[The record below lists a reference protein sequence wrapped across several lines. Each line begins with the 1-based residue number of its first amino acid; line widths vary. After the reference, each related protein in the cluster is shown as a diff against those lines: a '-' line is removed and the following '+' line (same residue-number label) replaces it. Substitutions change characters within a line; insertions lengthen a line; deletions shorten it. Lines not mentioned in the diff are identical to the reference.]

1 MFDFVRNNTRLMLGL
16 LVLLIIPNFIF
27 FGIEGYSGFNS
38 PENQPVASVA
48 GQKVT
53 QAEWDAGHRQQSE
66 NLRRQL
72 PNLDASLLDKP
83 EVRYESLEQ
92 VVRQRVLAEVVQQQF
107 LTVSDARLQREI
119 LSNPQLAA
127 LRRPDG
133 SIDLEGYKA
142 LLSSQGYTPE
152 SFEAA
157 VRQDL
162 LFRQVLGRVSD
173 TTPRSTSATE
183 AALRVLFQERQ
194 VRLQRFQS
202 GDYLA
207 QVSPTDADVQA
218 YYEKNQAEFRTV
230 EQADIEYIVLDA
242 ARLRDALVVSEEEAR
257 KFYQDNLP
265 LYTQAE
271 ERRASHIL
279 IKADKGAAADEK
291 AKARTRAQTILD
303 EVRAAPKR
311 FAEIAKAKS
320 EDPGSAASGGDLDF
334 FSRGAMVKGFEDAVF
349 GMKAGEIAGP
359 VETEFGF
366 HIILLSAVRGGQ
378 QRPFDAVRGEI
389 EAKLKQDLAQRR
401 YSEAA
406 EQFSNLVYE
415 QSDSLQAAADRFKLT
430 VQKATVTRE
439 VAAGVQGPLA
449 SAKLLSAVF
458 SDDSLRNK
466 RNTDSV
472 DVGLNQLASAR
483 VVEHRPSV
491 LKPLEE
497 VKALAK
503 EKARQEQALAKAREA
518 GQGRLAAVKLRPM
531 ELDKAPPLSVSRPQP
546 MGLPRDLM
554 EAILRTDVRQLPAVA
569 GVDLG
574 ANGYAVVRIDAVRSP
589 EVPAP
594 VQAQWGPQLTQA
606 YSAAE
611 AQLYYES
618 LKKRLD
624 VQVKIPKP

>member
-16 LVLLIIPNFIF
+16 LVLLIIPSFIF

-38 PENQPVASVA
+38 PENQKVASVA

-133 SIDLEGYKA
+133 SIDLDGYKA

-173 TTPRSTSATE
+173 TTPLSTSATE

-194 VRLQRFQS
+194 VRLQRFQP

-218 YYEKNQAEFRTV
+218 YYEKNQAAFRTV

-279 IKADKGAAADEK
+279 IKADKGAATDEK
-291 AKARTRAQTILD
+291 AKARTRAQAILD

-334 FSRGAMVKGFEDAVF
+334 FSRGAMVKAFEDAIF
-349 GMKAGEIAGP
+349 GMKPGEIAGP

-366 HIILLSAVRGGQ
+366 HIIQLNAVRGGQ

-439 VAAGVQGPLA
+439 VAAGAQGPLA

-472 DVGLNQLASAR
+472 DVGPNQLASAR
-483 VVEHRPSV
+483 VVEHRPSI
-491 LKPLEE
+491 LKPLED

-518 GQGRLAAVKLRPM
+518 GQARLAAVKSRPT
-531 ELDKAPPLSVSRPQP
+531 ELDKAPTLSVSRPQP

-594 VQAQWGPQLTQA
+594 VKAQWGPQLTQA

>member
-16 LVLLIIPNFIF
+16 LVLLIIPSFIF

-378 QRPFDAVRGEI
+378 QRPFDAVR
-389 EAKLKQDLAQRR
+389 
-401 YSEAA
+401 
-406 EQFSNLVYE
+406 
-415 QSDSLQAAADRFKLT
+415 
-430 VQKATVTRE
+430 
-439 VAAGVQGPLA
+439 
-449 SAKLLSAVF
+449 
-458 SDDSLRNK
+458 
-466 RNTDSV
+466 
-472 DVGLNQLASAR
+472 AR
-483 VVEHRPSV
+483 
-491 LKPLEE
+491 LKP
-497 VKALAK
+497 
-503 EKARQEQALAKAREA
+503 
-518 GQGRLAAVKLRPM
+518 
-531 ELDKAPPLSVSRPQP
+531 S
-546 MGLPRDLM
+546 
-554 EAILRTDVRQLPAVA
+554 
-569 GVDLG
+569 
-574 ANGYAVVRIDAVRSP
+574 
-589 EVPAP
+589 
-594 VQAQWGPQLTQA
+594 
-606 YSAAE
+606 
-611 AQLYYES
+611 
-618 LKKRLD
+618 
-624 VQVKIPKP
+624 